1 MQQLSFDTVLIA
13 NRGEIAARIVKT
25 LRRLGLR
32 SAIAYHELDTR
43 TPAVSI
49 ADLAIQDGGRTPI
62 TSYLDLGQI
71 IAAADQA
78 RAGALLPTMGYFPK
92 CGVRQSRDNRRRCVR
107 HPLLAQRR
115 HCVHRPAIS

>member
-1 MQQLSFDTVLIA
+1 M
-13 NRGEIAARIVKT
+13 VKT

-49 ADLAIQDGGRTPI
+49 ADLAIQVGGRTPI
-62 TSYLDLGQI
+62 TSYLAPGQI
-71 IAAADQA
+71 IAATDQA
-78 RAGALLPTMGYFPK
+78 RAGALLPAMGYFPK

-107 HPLLAQRR
+107 HPCWRSDGTALIGQRSLDGIHDMESLTLTLR
-115 HCVHRPAIS
+115 QVVA